1 MPNAANSKRRESLR
15 RLLYQASAEG
25 WPFEQLAEAIDKLYG
40 KAAKPRQPRQG
51 A

>member
-1 MPNAANSKRRESLR
+1 MANAQTAKRRESLR

-25 WPFEQLAEAIDKLYG
+25 WPFEQLADAIDKLYG
-40 KAAKPRQPRQG
+40 KDAKPRQPRKV